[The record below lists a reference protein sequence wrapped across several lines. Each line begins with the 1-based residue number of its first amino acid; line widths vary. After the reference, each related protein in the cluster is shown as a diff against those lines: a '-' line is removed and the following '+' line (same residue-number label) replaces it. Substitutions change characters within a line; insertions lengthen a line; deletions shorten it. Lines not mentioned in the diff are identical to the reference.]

1 MKNRHDNVVIW
12 WTAISERR
20 LHRPPAGT
28 RSEIAFH
35 LNPEMRSLLPR
46 EDFFVPPAWSVFTV
60 GGLMRTY
67 LKEARAT
74 LALALPIVVGQ
85 VSQMLMGVT
94 DSVMIGHVG
103 TVPLAAS
110 AFAGGVFTL
119 FLLIGLGLLL
129 PVAVLASREHGAG
142 NDGAGAVWLKHGV
155 VLALAAGVAEVV
167 VMLGMSAWFHRLGQ
181 PPEVVAAINPFYAII
196 TVSLVPALLFQVFR
210 QFAEALGRPW
220 MPMVIMLGAVV
231 LNVFLNWVLI
241 YGHLGAPALG
251 LVGAGW
257 ATLLSRL
264 ASLWVV
270 YAWMRR
276 APEFRGVWPAA
287 WFGGLRRA
295 RFAEMLH
302 IGVPAAV
309 MLLFESAAFM
319 AAALLMGRL
328 GAAALAAHQIALSCA
343 AFMFMFPLG
352 LSMAVS
358 MRIGKAVGEG
368 RTAALR
374 SIGFGALAM
383 SCLIMSASAVGFS
396 LSGSWLAHGFVDD
409 PAVIALAAKLLVV
422 AAIFQ
427 LFDGA
432 QVVGSGALRGL
443 ADVKVPAAIT
453 FVSYWLLA
461 IPTAYFLGLHTS
473 LGAVGIWIGLATGL
487 AVAAVL
493 LGIRFVLLTKGK
505 SKFVTY

>member
-1 MKNRHDNVVIW
+1 M
-12 WTAISERR
+12 
-20 LHRPPAGT
+20 PPVG
-28 RSEIAFH
+28 
-35 LNPEMRSLLPR
+35 
-46 EDFFVPPAWSVFTV
+46 SVFTV
-60 GGLMRTY
+60 GGLILTH

-74 LALALPIVVGQ
+74 FGLALPIVVGQ

-94 DSVMIGHVG
+94 DSVMIGHIG

-155 VLALAAGVAEVV
+155 VLALAAGVAEVG
-167 VMLGMSAWFHRLGQ
+167 VMLGMSVWFHRLGQ
-181 PPEVVAAINPFYAII
+181 PPEVVAAINPFYGLIA
-196 TVSLVPALLFQVFR
+196 VSLLPALLFQVFR
-210 QFAEALGRPW
+210 QFAESLGRPW
-220 MPMVIMLGAVV
+220 VPMVIMLGAVV

-276 APEFRGVWPAA
+276 APEFRRVWPAA
-287 WFGGLRRA
+287 WFGGLRWA
-295 RFAEMLH
+295 RVAEMLH

-309 MLLFESAAFM
+309 MLLFESGAFM
-319 AAALLMGRL
+319 AAALLMGLL
-328 GAAALAAHQIALSCA
+328 GAAALAAHQIALTCA
-343 AFMFMFPLG
+343 SFTFMFPLG

-368 RTAALR
+368 RTEALR
-374 SIGFGALAM
+374 SIGFGAVVMACMLM
-383 SCLIMSASAVGFS
+383 S
-396 LSGSWLAHGFVDD
+396 LSAAGFWLAGPWLAHGFVED
-409 PAVIALAAKLLVV
+409 PSVITLAAKLLVV

-443 ADVKVPAAIT
+443 ADVKVPAVIT

-461 IPTAYFLGLHTS
+461 IPAAYFMGLHTS
-473 LGAVGIWIGLATGL
+473 LGAVGIWMGLATGL

-493 LGIRFVLLTKGK
+493 LGIRFALLT
-505 SKFVTY
+505 SRLRPFVT

>member
-1 MKNRHDNVVIW
+1 LESSGWVV
-12 WTAISERR
+12 
-20 LHRPPAGT
+20 
-28 RSEIAFH
+28 
-35 LNPEMRSLLPR
+35 
-46 EDFFVPPAWSVFTV
+46 FVVPLIESVFTV
-60 GGLMRTY
+60 GGLIRTH

-74 LALALPIVVGQ
+74 FGLALPIVVGQ

-94 DSVMIGHVG
+94 DSVMIGHIG

-142 NDGAGAVWLKHGV
+142 NDAAGAVWLKHGV
-155 VLALAAGVAEVV
+155 VLALAAGVAEVG

-181 PPEVVAAINPFYAII
+181 PPEVVAAINPFYALIA
-196 TVSLVPALLFQVFR
+196 VSLLPALLFQVFR
-210 QFAEALGRPW
+210 QFAESLGRPW
-220 MPMVIMLGAVV
+220 VPMVIMLGAVV

-276 APEFRGVWPAA
+276 APEFRRVWPDA
-287 WFGGLRRA
+287 WFGGLRWA
-295 RFAEMLH
+295 RVAEMLH

-309 MLLFESAAFM
+309 MLLFESGAFM
-319 AAALLMGRL
+319 AAALLMGLL
-328 GAAALAAHQIALSCA
+328 GAAALAAHQIALTCA
-343 AFMFMFPLG
+343 SFTFMFPLG

-374 SIGFGALAM
+374 SIGFGAVVMACMLM
-383 SCLIMSASAVGFS
+383 S
-396 LSGSWLAHGFVDD
+396 LSAAGFWLAGPWLAHGFVED
-409 PAVIALAAKLLVV
+409 PAVVALAAKLLVV

-443 ADVKVPAAIT
+443 ADVKVPAVIT

-461 IPTAYFLGLHTS
+461 IPAAYFMGLHTS
-473 LGAVGIWIGLATGL
+473 LGAVGIWMGLATGL

-493 LGIRFVLLTKGK
+493 LGIRFTLLT
-505 SKFVTY
+505 SRLRPFVT